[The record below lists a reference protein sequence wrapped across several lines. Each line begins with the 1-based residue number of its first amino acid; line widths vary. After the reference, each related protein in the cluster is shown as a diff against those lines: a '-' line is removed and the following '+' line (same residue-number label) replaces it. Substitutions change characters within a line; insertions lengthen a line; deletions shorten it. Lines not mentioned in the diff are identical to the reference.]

1 MIHRLTDRV
10 AKSAIQS
17 IAEADDIFDR
27 ETDQRLV
34 FNERMLDSRDSQYC
48 DFRETVRSAVR

>member
-27 ETDQRLV
+27 ETDQRLI
-34 FNERMLDSRDSQYC
+34 FNERMLDS
-48 DFRETVRSAVR
+48 

>member
-1 MIHRLTDRV
+1 MIHT
-10 AKSAIQS
+10 IQS

-34 FNERMLDSRDSQYC
+34 FNERMLDS
-48 DFRETVRSAVR
+48 